1 MKLSDVGQ
9 VTSPQA
15 FMVGN
20 QVRVGDPGAAGGT
33 IVSIT
38 PGATTVMQETRMGP
52 LGPSAVPASVEQ
64 DMAQRATAE
73 LAAREAAVRADMQ
86 ARQMAEQ
93 QNLLRQQASIAAQ
106 RAQSSAE
113 EAAAFRQ
120 FADQDQARAQAEANR
135 IGQEARARQEREEI
149 ARRAEI
155 QRRVEQQQQE
165 VRERQASMARQQ
177 AEARA
182 AMERMDRERREAES
196 KRAQELQKQQ
206 EAESQRRIA
215 QQLQDEHSKLKVVT
229 AAPDRAPTPMTST
242 SSSGSS
248 AKPSMAPMPI
258 EQYRQQNA
266 PLQVSTQPAS
276 GGQVT
281 SVEPP
286 AKTEGALTMPTK
298 EAWASSTK
306 MFLIVGGLIALG
318 LVMSKNKQ

>member
-1 MKLSDVGQ
+1 
-9 VTSPQA
+9 
-15 FMVGN
+15 MVGN

-52 LGPSAVPASVEQ
+52 LGPGAVSSSVEQ
-64 DMAQRATAE
+64 DMAQRAAAE
-73 LAAREAAVRADMQ
+73 QAAREAAIRADMQ

-93 QNLLRQQASIAAQ
+93 QNVQAQQANVQAQ
-106 RAQSSAE
+106 QAQARAEE
-113 EAAAFRQ
+113 EAARRQ
-120 FADQDQARAQAEANR
+120 FATQEQARAQAEANR

-155 QRRVEQQQQE
+155 QRRIDQQQQE
-165 VRERQASMARQQ
+165 ARERQASMVQQQ

-182 AMERMDRERREAES
+182 AMERMDRERREGES
-196 KRAQELQKQQ
+196 KRVQELRKQQ

-215 QQLQDEHSKLKVVT
+215 QQLQDEHSKLKVT
-229 AAPDRAPTPMTST
+229 TPAPDRAPVPLTST
-242 SSSGSS
+242 GSS
-248 AKPSMAPMPI
+248 PVAAKPGLAPMPI
-258 EQYRQQNA
+258 EQFRQQNA

-286 AKTEGALTMPTK
+286 ATTEGALNMPTK
-298 EAWASSTK
+298 EAWASSAK
-306 MFLIVGGLIALG
+306 MLFIVGGLIALG